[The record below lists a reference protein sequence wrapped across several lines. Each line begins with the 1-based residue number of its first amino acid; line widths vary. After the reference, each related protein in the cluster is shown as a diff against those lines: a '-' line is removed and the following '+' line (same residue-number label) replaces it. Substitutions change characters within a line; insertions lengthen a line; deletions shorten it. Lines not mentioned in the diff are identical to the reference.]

1 MSLLLLLRNHQ
12 SDSAPPSPTE
22 LPVSGLPPLLQRRR
36 LHRVHGLITTRSTL
50 TATGEITF
58 DASADDD
65 DAVL

>member
-1 MSLLLLLRNHQ
+1 MSLLLLLRNHE
-12 SDSAPPSPTE
+12 DSSTPPPVE
-22 LPVSGLPPLLQRRR
+22 LPVSGLPPLLKHRR
-36 LHRVHGLITTRSTL
+36 LHRVHGLISTRSTL